1 MSRDK
6 YKVSQN
12 GNLGADGMDI
22 KLHWNMFQSNLKMRQ
37 IPKAPQYLTGTRTL
51 SYVLYRRHIRLPEG
65 AGCRYNT
72 LCGSGPHRWLPERRG
87 PPRTAGRTPA
97 CSYHS
102 ALCPHSR
109 YPADTLPRGISRKG
123 SLAGRVG
130 RHTWQCGSRPGIVH
144 LYHTRWLSKGQHTLV
159 RRTPWSE
166 GSRHLLC
173 IHLQYFQ
180 HK

>member
-1 MSRDK
+1 
-6 YKVSQN
+6 
-12 GNLGADGMDI
+12 
-22 KLHWNMFQSNLKMRQ
+22 MRQ
-37 IPKAPQYLTGTRTL
+37 TPIAPQYLTGTRTL

-72 LCGSGPHRWLPERRG
+72 LCGSGPHRWLPGRRG
-87 PPRTAGRTPA
+87 PPHTAGRTPA